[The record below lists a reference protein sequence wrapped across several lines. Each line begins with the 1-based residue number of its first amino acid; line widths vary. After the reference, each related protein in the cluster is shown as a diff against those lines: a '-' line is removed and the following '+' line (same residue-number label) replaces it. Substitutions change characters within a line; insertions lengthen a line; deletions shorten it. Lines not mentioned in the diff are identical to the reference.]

1 MKGIIL
7 AGGSGTRLWPLSRS
21 EKPKQF
27 LNLLGKYSLLQLTAL
42 RIKNYIFAD
51 PIIIAGGGYNHGK
64 FIAYGRQDHPPL
76 SNLFLS
82 TLNNIGIDIPVFGA
96 STGILDWG

>member
-1 MKGIIL
+1 MTKKNISITPVIL

-42 RIKNYIFAD
+42 RIKNYIFA
-51 PIIIAGGGYNHGK
+51 IE
-64 FIAYGRQDHPPL
+64 
-76 SNLFLS
+76 
-82 TLNNIGIDIPVFGA
+82 
-96 STGILDWG
+96 